1 MSGVECGHGV
11 VRLDFFDIE
20 AEPLDPRALEEII
33 DLLGMAKSVA
43 RDHCD
48 DMEWDAVVFQQLQA
62 AHRSSVRALPAT
74 ALAVR
79 VVQIGGTIDA

>member
-1 MSGVECGHGV
+1 
-11 VRLDFFDIE
+11 
-20 AEPLDPRALEEII
+20 
-33 DLLGMAKSVA
+33 MAKSVA